1 MLKKQHK
8 EYKNSFFINN
18 NKGDYMAKTGITRRI
33 DELGRLVIPK
43 EIRNNLKIRNND
55 QVEISVID
63 NKIVLSKFNILDIDK
78 VISYLIKCI
87 RKTINKNVLL
97 TTRDEII
104 DYSLNNKEKIDKK
117 ELSKDIVDLIER
129 RKEVINFKLK
139 EYLYN
144 IYPVIIN
151 GDLYGSLII
160 YDFSEIN
167 NIEVE
172 IIKFSKMFLENY
184 LE

>member
-43 EIRNNLKIRNND
+43 EIRNNLKIKNND

-78 VISYLIKCI
+78 VISYLLKCI
-87 RKTINKNVLL
+87 RKTINKSVLL
-97 TTRDEII
+97 TSRDEII

-160 YDFSEIN
+160 YDFDEIRDT
-167 NIEVE
+167 EAE

>member
-1 MLKKQHK
+1 
-8 EYKNSFFINN
+8 
-18 NKGDYMAKTGITRRI
+18 MAKTGITRRI

-43 EIRNNLKIRNND
+43 EIRNNLKIKNND

-78 VISYLIKCI
+78 VISYLLKCI

-97 TTRDEII
+97 TSRDEII

-160 YDFSEIN
+160 YDFDEIRDT
-167 NIEVE
+167 EAE